1 MNITGT
7 RILVTGAGG
16 HLGGHIVE
24 QLRREGVAQI
34 IAMDRA
40 FPTEPTLLE
49 PLVDPRVTRA
59 ECDITK
65 KDDVRALLEGV
76 DGVVHSA
83 SLLSRE
89 VGTDLRNAFD
99 VNIAGMMGLLESCV
113 AQGVRKFVFTSS
125 SSVYHGHPPYTGA
138 IKETAGVNPASMY
151 GVSKATGE
159 MLLRVFR
166 SVHGLDYLALR
177 IASIYGVRQSR
188 RSNLARVI
196 PETFDRAE
204 QGLRPFVHGDGTQ
217 TYDFID
223 VVDVARAHV
232 LALKSDL
239 TGKAYNVATGVPTS
253 VTDIIRLITNVA
265 GSSLEPEHVD
275 REGRYNIPNEC
286 LDGEAAAREL
296 GFKAERSLRRGLET
310 YAAWRRDLAAKGIVL
325 DR

>member
-1 MNITGT
+1 MNISGT

-24 QLRREGVAQI
+24 QLRREDVREI

-40 FPTEPTLLE
+40 FPTASALLE
-49 PLVDPRVTRA
+49 PLDDPRVTKA
-59 ECDITK
+59 ECDITR
-65 KDDVRALLEGV
+65 KDQLHALLKGV

-99 VNIAGMMGLLESCV
+99 VNIAGMMGLLEGCV
-113 AQGVRKFVFTSS
+113 AQGVRKVVYTSS

-138 IKETAGVNPASMY
+138 IAESAGLNPASMY
-151 GVSKATGE
+151 GVSKASGE

-166 SVHGLDYLALR
+166 TVHGLDYVALR

-196 PETFDRAE
+196 PETFDRVQ
-204 QGLRPFVHGDGTQ
+204 QGLRPFVHGDGTP

-232 LALKSDL
+232 LAMKSDV
-239 TGKAYNVATGVPTS
+239 TGKAYNVATGVSTA
-253 VTDIIRLITNVA
+253 VNDLVRLIAKVG
-265 GSSLEPEHVD
+265 GSSLEPEYVD

-286 LDGEAAAREL
+286 LDGATAAREL
-296 GFKAERSLRRGLET
+296 GFRAERSLRQGLEA
-310 YAAWRRDLAAKGIVL
+310 YAAWRQDLAARGIVL
-325 DR
+325 DQ

>member
-1 MNITGT
+1 MNISGT

-24 QLRREGVAQI
+24 QLRREGVREI

-40 FPTEPTLLE
+40 FPTEAVLLE
-49 PLVDPRVTRA
+49 PLADPRVTKA
-59 ECDITK
+59 VCDITK
-65 KDDVRALLEGV
+65 MEQVHALLQGV

-99 VNIAGMMGLLESCV
+99 VNIAGMMGLLEACV
-113 AQGVRKFVFTSS
+113 ARGVRKVVYTSS

-138 IKETAGVNPASMY
+138 IKEAAGLNPASMY
-151 GVSKATGE
+151 GVSKASGE

-166 SVHGLDYLALR
+166 SVHGLDYVALR

-196 PETFDRAE
+196 PETFDRVQ
-204 QGLRPFVHGDGTQ
+204 QGLRPLVHGDGTQ
-217 TYDFID
+217 TYDFVD

-232 LALKSDL
+232 LAMKSDL
-239 TGKAYNVATGVPTS
+239 TGTAYNVATGVSTS
-253 VTDIIRLITNVA
+253 VNDIVRLIAKVG
-265 GSSLEPEHVD
+265 GSALAPEYVD

-286 LDGEAAAREL
+286 LDGELAASEL
-296 GFKAERSLRRGLET
+296 GFRAERSLRQGLEA
-310 YAAWRRDLAAKGIVL
+310 YAAWRNELATKGIVA
-325 DR
+325 

>member
-1 MNITGT
+1 MNISGS

-16 HLGGHIVE
+16 HLGGHVVE

-40 FPTEPTLLE
+40 FPAEAALLE
-49 PLVDPRVTRA
+49 PLDDPKVTKA
-59 ECDITK
+59 LCDITRQ
-65 KDDVRALLEGV
+65 DEVRALLEGV

-89 VGTDLRNAFD
+89 VGTDLRHAFD
-99 VNIAGMMGLLESCV
+99 VNIAGMMGLLEGC
-113 AQGVRKFVFTSS
+113 AAEGVRKFVYTSS

-138 IKETAGVNPASMY
+138 IAETAGLAPASMY

-159 MLLRVFR
+159 MLLHVFR

-177 IASIYGVRQSR
+177 IGSIYGVRQSR

-217 TYDFID
+217 TYDFVD

-239 TGKAYNVATGVPTS
+239 TGKSYNVATGVATS
-253 VTDIIRLITNVA
+253 VNDIVRLITRVA
-265 GSSLEPEHVD
+265 GSSLEPEYVD
-275 REGRYNIPNEC
+275 RAGRYNIPNEC
-286 LDGEAAAREL
+286 LDGETAAREL
-296 GFKAERSLRRGLET
+296 GFRAERSLRQGLEA
-310 YAAWRRDLAAKGIVL
+310 YAVWRRDLAARGIVL